1 MMEPSMGIKEYAAV
15 LRKRLWLIAVCVIVV
30 TCATGIYSYLFTNP
44 SYQAFSKIIVNKSK
58 ESKLDLNEVNLNI
71 QLVNTYKEIVL
82 TYAVMDRVVQK
93 HPELGL
99 SADQLIGKIK
109 IGTVNDSQVMTLSTQ
124 DLSYDNAIKTV
135 NAVTSVFKET
145 VPTIMSVDNVEILS
159 EAKNA
164 YDVSPNPIL
173 NVVIAFI
180 VALMLSV
187 GTAFL
192 LEYLDDTV
200 KSEADITELLGV
212 PTFAVVAVITR
223 DDLIPQDQ
231 KLNKQNMEGAPYAT
245 VNS

>member
-1 MMEPSMGIKEYAAV
+1 MEIKEYAAV
-15 LRKRLWLIAVCVIVV
+15 LWKRLWLIVVCVVVV
-30 TCATGIYSYLFTNP
+30 TFAAGIYSYFFTNP

-58 ESKLDLNEVNLNI
+58 ESQLDLNEVNLNI

-99 SADQLIGKIK
+99 TAEQLMGKIN

-135 NAVTSVFKET
+135 NAVASVFKET

-159 EAKNA
+159 EARIA
-164 YDVSPNPIL
+164 HDVSPNPIL
-173 NVVIAFI
+173 NVVIAFL

-200 KSEADITELLGV
+200 KSEADITGLLGV
-212 PTFAVVAVITR
+212 PTFAVVPVITR
-223 DDLIPQDQ
+223 EDLVPQDQ
-231 KLNKQNMEGAPYAT
+231 KLNKQNVEGAPYAT